1 MSRSLKEKRIAMQGK
16 RLDNT
21 LAKIEAGELYDIF
34 KLLPDIAGGA
44 SWCGEIKDTAQRMRE
59 WLDLDKDYELDDLH
73 DLGGDYANGECEDY
87 YATINKRVQELSLW
101 ASGELDAE
109 VQELNQGRDYPSLT
123 DLHAQYLYVAMRQI
137 WDAVADQAYLYTG
150 EDASE

>member
-1 MSRSLKEKRIAMQGK
+1 MNGK
-16 RLDNT
+16 RLGDT

-44 SWCGEIKDTAQRMRE
+44 EWCGEIKDTAQRMKE
-59 WLDLDKDYELDDLH
+59 WLDPDKDYQLDDLH

-87 YATINKRVQELSLW
+87 YATIEKRVRELRLW
-101 ASGELDAE
+101 ASYELDAE
-109 VQELNQGRDYPSLT
+109 VQELNAGRDYPCLT
-123 DLHAQYLYVAMRQI
+123 DLHAQYLYVAMRQL

-150 EDASE
+150 EDAGE

>member
-1 MSRSLKEKRIAMQGK
+1 MNGK
-16 RLDNT
+16 QLTAT
-21 LAKIEAGELYDIF
+21 LCKIEAGELYDIF

-44 SWCGEIKDTAQRMRE
+44 SWHGEIKDTAQRMQEFLDRE
-59 WLDLDKDYELDDLH
+59 SEYTLDDLR

-101 ASGELDAE
+101 ASGEIDAE

-150 EDASE
+150 EDDSE